1 MICKYFVKPS
11 DTQIVV
17 QIWKSVPDLQIC
29 TMVRNGLPDLYH
41 GFRSTHDTGIVAWD
55 QDYNNIK

>member
-1 MICKYFVKPS
+1 MYLH
-11 DTQIVV
+11 
-17 QIWKSVPDLQIC
+17 DLQIFCKTIRYTNRC
-29 TMVRNGLPDLYH
+29 TDLEVRNGLPDLYH